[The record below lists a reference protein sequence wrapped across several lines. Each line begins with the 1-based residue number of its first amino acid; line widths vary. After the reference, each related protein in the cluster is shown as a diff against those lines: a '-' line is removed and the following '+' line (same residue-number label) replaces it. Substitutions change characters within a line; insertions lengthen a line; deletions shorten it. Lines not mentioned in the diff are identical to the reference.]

1 MSRIEKEIVVD
12 APLSRVY
19 DQWTQFESFPHFM
32 EGVESVV
39 QETDKTLRWT
49 ADIGGQRRS
58 WTAEIV
64 DQTPDQRIAWRSTSG
79 ARNDGA
85 VLFEPHGPDQTKI
98 RLTVDVDP
106 DGFVEQ
112 AGDALGFIDRRVGG
126 DLDRFKSF
134 IEERGVATGA
144 WRGEIHGDE
153 VRDEP
158 SSMDATIETPIETST
173 RR

>member
-32 EGVESVV
+32 EGVESVA

-49 ADIGGQRRS
+49 ADVGGQRRS
-58 WTAEIV
+58 WTADIV

-85 VLFEPHGPDQTKI
+85 VLFEPNGPDRTTI
-98 RLTVDVDP
+98 HLTVDVDP
-106 DGFVEQ
+106 DGLVEQ
-112 AGDALGFIDRRVGG
+112 VGDALGFVDRRVGG

-144 WRGEIHGDE
+144 WRGEIHGDD
-153 VRDEP
+153 VRDDP
-158 SSMDATIETPIETST
+158 STTDATIETPTST
-173 RR
+173 TRR